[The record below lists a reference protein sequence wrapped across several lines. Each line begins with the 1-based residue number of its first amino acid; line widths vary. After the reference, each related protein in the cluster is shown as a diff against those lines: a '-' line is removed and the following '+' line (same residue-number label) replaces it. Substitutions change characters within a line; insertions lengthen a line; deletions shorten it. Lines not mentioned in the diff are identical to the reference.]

1 MKPVG
6 VPRLL
11 TKSKIMIWA
20 WLINSVSVYV
30 TSKVLSGVE
39 IKNFWSAV
47 WVAGAFSI
55 VSILLGSVLKF
66 ISFPFI
72 ILSFGLFNFVINALL
87 IMLVDKFV
95 DGFKIKNFWWAL
107 AFSFILSIISSVLMR
122 IF

>member
-1 MKPVG
+1 
-6 VPRLL
+6 
-11 TKSKIMIWA
+11 MIWA

-47 WVAGAFSI
+47 WVAAAISI
-55 VSILLGSVLKF
+55 VNIILRPILLFLSIPFTVLT
-66 ISFPFI
+66 
-72 ILSFGLFNFVINALL
+72 LGLFVFVIDALL

-95 DGFKIKNFWWAL
+95 DGFKIKNFGWAL
-107 AFSFILSIISSVLMR
+107 AFSLIVSIISSVLLR